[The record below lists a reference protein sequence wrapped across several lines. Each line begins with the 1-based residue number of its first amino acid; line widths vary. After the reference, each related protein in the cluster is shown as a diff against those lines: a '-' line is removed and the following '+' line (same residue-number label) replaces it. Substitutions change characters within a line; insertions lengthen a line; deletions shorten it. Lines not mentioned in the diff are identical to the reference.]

1 MKNDNAP
8 QRKDHL
14 REVCNGL
21 RSVVYPGA
29 SWRILSSD
37 LPPWHGVSRQTQRRL
52 KADVFETLVC
62 DVGRLL
68 RNLTDRIPLPCTV
81 LLDRR
86 TLPSTPGKWGALAT
100 MNAGRRNGTKA
111 PRG

>member
-1 MKNDNAP
+1 MKNEDAP

-37 LPPWHGVSRQTQRRL
+37 LPSWHGVSRQRQSRL
-52 KADVFETLVC
+52 KAGVFEALVC
-62 DVGRLL
+62 DVERLL
-68 RNLTDRIPLPCTV
+68 RNLTDRMPLPCAV
-81 LLDRR
+81 LLDYQNA
-86 TLPSTPGKWGALAT
+86 PIDPGKRGALQ
-100 MNAGRRNGTKA
+100 
-111 PRG
+111 P

>member
-1 MKNDNAP
+1 MKNEDAP

-37 LPPWHGVSRQTQRRL
+37 LSPWHGVSRPRQSRL
-52 KADVFETLVC
+52 KAGVFEALVC
-62 DVGRLL
+62 DVERLL
-68 RNLTDRIPLPCTV
+68 RNITDRIPLPCAV

-86 TLPSTPGKWGALAT
+86 TLPSTPENG
-100 MNAGRRNGTKA
+100 GRWQR
-111 PRG
+111 

>member
-37 LPPWHGVSRQTQRRL
+37 LPPWHGVSRQRQSQL
-52 KADVFETLVC
+52 KAGVFETLVC
-62 DVGRLL
+62 DVERLL
-68 RNLTDRIPLPCTV
+68 RNITDRIPLPRTV

-86 TLPSTPGKWGALAT
+86 TLPSTPESE
-100 MNAGRRNGTKA
+100 GRWQ
-111 PRG
+111 P